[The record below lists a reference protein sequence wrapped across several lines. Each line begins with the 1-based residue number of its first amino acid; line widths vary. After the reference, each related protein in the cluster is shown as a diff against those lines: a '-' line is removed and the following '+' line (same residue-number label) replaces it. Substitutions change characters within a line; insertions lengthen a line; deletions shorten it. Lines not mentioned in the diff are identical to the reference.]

1 MVAGQEIIVRAPN
14 GVQIQCTV
22 PEGVGVGQR
31 FQVTVPSNTPM
42 AGGEVP
48 PSAAATSAATTA
60 TAAAAAAATLTARR
74 EEEGRRPVVSDEDD
88 GNVRA
93 HG

>member
-1 MVAGQEIIVRAPN
+1 MEVTVPEGVVAGQEIIVRAPN

-42 AGGEVP
+42 A
-48 PSAAATSAATTA
+48 
-60 TAAAAAAATLTARR
+60 
-74 EEEGRRPVVSDEDD
+74 
-88 GNVRA
+88 
-93 HG
+93 